1 MARCVRRSSLDERWR
16 ADTIVGQTLRDGD
29 LTDVAAYL
37 ADARDDTALRA
48 PTAKAGLVR
57 TDRIHV
63 TPALVPAIRDY
74 RQFASE
80 FSDHHG
86 LVATFNLAQADR
98 SRVRQYTC
106 LGSGDG

>member
-1 MARCVRRSSLDERWR
+1 MARCVRRSSPDEPWR

-37 ADARDDTALRA
+37 ADARDDIALRV
-48 PTAKAGLVR
+48 PTGKAGLIR
-57 TDRIHV
+57 TDQIHV

-74 RQFASE
+74 RLLESG

-86 LVATFNLAQADR
+86 LVATLDLTQTDR
-98 SRVRQYTC
+98 SRVRQYT
-106 LGSGDG
+106 